1 MWRKQGSL
9 WKTSLLLSA
18 IAVTMSCSEQPT
30 TPTAGRPGI
39 APPAANAANRKPS
52 KHVTRPSSLDWQ
64 EEARNLVGAN
74 NLSPLAA
81 GRVYA
86 ALSVAQY
93 QGVVAAGDRD
103 DDRDRDGL
111 LRDNGLGRGGRSSL
125 EARRGAVAGASAEVL
140 SFFFPAATPTLEQHV
155 QADGNAGPG
164 NNVHPA
170 FTRGLAI
177 GRSVGDAMVV
187 RAKNDHF
194 TAPFTGTIPTGLGLW
209 IPAPNVPPVGA
220 TLSGVTPYL
229 LTSSSQFRPPP
240 PLKFGSAPFLA
251 DLQEIHTI
259 SVTRTPEQ
267 TAIANQWNYAT
278 GTFTPTGF
286 WNLTAAT
293 YIEADHL
300 DELAATHAFALM
312 HAAMMDAFIGC
323 FDAKYAYLRIRPSQA
338 DPVIKLNLVFALPN
352 HPSYPS
358 AHSCISAAA
367 ATVLSHIFP
376 ERQAEVTADMVQA
389 GLSRMYAGIHY
400 RTDINAGQALGTAVA
415 QWAIALDRHPGLL
428 AAIK

>member
-1 MWRKQGSL
+1 MRRRQGSP
-9 WKTSLLLSA
+9 WKTSLVLSA
-18 IAVTMSCSEQPT
+18 LAVMSCSEQPT
-30 TPTAGRPGI
+30 TPAAGGPGI
-39 APPAANAANRKPS
+39 APSAASAADRRPAKLVA
-52 KHVTRPSSLDWQ
+52 RPSTLDWQ
-64 EEARNLVGAN
+64 EEARTLVGAN

-81 GRVYA
+81 GRVFA

-111 LRDNGLGRGGRSSL
+111 LRDHGLRRGGRSSR
-125 EARRGAVAGASAEVL
+125 EAARGAVAGASAEVL
-140 SFFFPAATPTLEQHV
+140 SFFFPAAAPTLEQHV
-155 QADGNAGPG
+155 LTDASAGPG
-164 NNVHPA
+164 NHVHPA
-170 FTRGLAI
+170 FTRALAI

-187 RAKNDHF
+187 RAKTDHF
-194 TAPFTGTIPTGLGLW
+194 TAPFTGTIPTGPGLW
-209 IPAPNVPPVGA
+209 IPAPNVPPAGA

-229 LTSSSQFRPPP
+229 LTSSSQFRPAQPP
-240 PLKFGSAPFLA
+240 TFGSSEYLA
-251 DLQEIHTI
+251 DLHEIRMI
-259 SVTRTPEQ
+259 SDTRTPDQ
-267 TAIANQWNYAT
+267 IASANQWNYPT
-278 GTFTPTGF
+278 GTFTPAGF

-293 YIEADHL
+293 YVEADRL

-323 FDAKYAYLRIRPSQA
+323 FDAKYTYFRIRPSQA
-338 DPVIKLNLVFALPN
+338 DPAIHLVFALPN

-367 ATVLSHIFP
+367 ATVLGHIFP
-376 ERQAEVTADMVQA
+376 ERQAEVTDDMVQA

-400 RTDINAGQALGTAVA
+400 RTDISAGQTLGSSVG
-415 QWAIALDRHPGLL
+415 QLAIRLDKNPGLL